1 MEIDMFVLYVFLGIS
16 MIIVLMALLALVL
29 KINSRLDNVE
39 SKLKLNTEEL
49 EKTLSK
55 FLGMTMDR
63 MKEKEDDAEH

>member
-1 MEIDMFVLYVFLGIS
+1 MEMFALYVVSGIS
-16 MIIVLMALLALVL
+16 MIIVLMVLLALVSRM
-29 KINSRLDNVE
+29 NSRLDNVE
-39 SKLKLNTEEL
+39 SKVKFNTEEL

>member
-1 MEIDMFVLYVFLGIS
+1 MLVLYVFLGIS

-49 EKTLSK
+49 EKKLSK

>member
-1 MEIDMFVLYVFLGIS
+1 MYVVSGIS
-16 MIIVLMALLALVL
+16 MIIVLMVLLALVSRM
-29 KINSRLDNVE
+29 NSRLDNVE
-39 SKLKLNTEEL
+39 SKVKFNTEEL

>member
-1 MEIDMFVLYVFLGIS
+1 MEMFALYVVLGIS
-16 MIIVLMALLALVL
+16 MIIVLMVLLALVL
-29 KINSRLDNVE
+29 RMNSRLDNVE